1 MITSEIKISGIKYSR
16 LFLTVGF
23 LLIGLGLLFPIFTLH
38 TWFRIIIKI
47 REAINTGDSGHLI
60 LASATINS
68 LYAIQSTFIF
78 MGTMLVI
85 FHSAFK
91 YWLKS
96 FDIFLVS
103 LTAII
108 FLHWT
113 NSLIFEMPW
122 EPVSTILAL
131 IITLFLFEKLYG
143 ETNSFIQVFI
153 VSIQVFFAFHWLN
166 IMPIFSSYRFGQS
179 DIHYSIKIAGT
190 YLNAVT
196 VLNFTGFAFFFPFII
211 SAFITATLFISYSR
225 NIHMV
230 RDNYEKESEIRNMR
244 VKALENRVYQEV
256 KSLVHDLKT
265 PLVTIRG
272 LNSLML
278 SSSGNEKMKEYS
290 GRIESSV
297 TKMSE
302 MISSF
307 LYESSRQ
314 KLKAVDLISYIRSQL
329 PLEDEK
335 IKFEINIEDSL
346 PDIYVN
352 KIRVARAVINI
363 LENAI
368 IVPCKHPYKM
378 INVVVEKAERG
389 IDIIVQDN
397 GIGIKEAEIQKIWE
411 VGYSTNNT
419 SGLGLP
425 FAKNII
431 EDNKGTIA
439 VQSQPDIGTTVT
451 IFLPCVDKF
460 EEMDY

>member
-1 MITSEIKISGIKYSR
+1 MITNEIKMSEIKYPKTFMTGGILLIS
-16 LFLTVGF
+16 LGF
-23 LLIGLGLLFPIFTLH
+23 LFPVFSQLI
-38 TWFRIIIKI
+38 WFDIIEKI

-60 LASATINS
+60 LASASINF

-85 FHSAFK
+85 FHSK
-91 YWLKS
+91 LKDWLS
-96 FDIFLVS
+96 RFDIFLVS
-103 LTAII
+103 LITII

-113 NSLIFEMPW
+113 NSLIFELPW

-131 IITLFLFEKLYG
+131 LITLFLFGKLFG

-166 IMPIFSSYRFGQS
+166 IMPIFSVYRFGQS
-179 DIHYSIKIAGT
+179 DILYSVKISGV
-190 YLNAVT
+190 YLHSET
-196 VLNFTGFAFFFPFII
+196 VLNFSGAAFFLPFII

-225 NIHMV
+225 NIHMM
-230 RDNYEKESEIRNMR
+230 RENYEKENEIRSMR
-244 VKALENRVYQEV
+244 TKALENRVYQEV

-272 LNSLML
+272 LNSLLLTASGQDKL
-278 SSSGNEKMKEYS
+278 SEYS
-290 GRIESSV
+290 NRIENSV
-297 TKMSE
+297 TRMSE

-307 LYESSRQ
+307 LYESSHQR
-314 KLKAVDLISYIRSQL
+314 LKVTELISYIRAQL

-335 IKFEINIEDSL
+335 IKFEIYIEDNL

-352 KIRVARAVINI
+352 KIRIARAVINI

-368 IVPCKHPYKM
+368 IVPYRHPFKL
-378 INVVVEKAERG
+378 IKLEVLAAERG
-389 IDIIVQDN
+389 INIVVQDN
-397 GIGIKEAEIQKIWE
+397 GIGIKESDLQLIWE

-425 FAKNII
+425 FAKRIFM
-431 EDNKGTIA
+431 DNDGTIE
-439 VQSQPDIGTTVT
+439 VQSQENIGTTAT
-451 IFLPCVDKF
+451 IFLPSV
-460 EEMDY
+460 EVLQISGN